1 MTKWKPRPEAPVLFL
16 IALILAALGL
26 SSCHEEAST
35 TPKPRG
41 HFRIDLP
48 EHGYRTFAAEYCP
61 CTFSYPEYAVVERKT
76 KYFDDLPDH
85 PCWLNVQLPYFNAT
99 IHLSYVNIDSPEK
112 LERVINDGYK
122 YAFRHTVRADFIEE
136 TPVRS
141 ESSYGMLFDIGGDVA
156 SSVQFFVTDSSE
168 HYLRGSL
175 YFNQRPD
182 VDSLRPVIEFLREDI
197 RVLVNSVEWQQAPA
211 AAVDN

>member
-1 MTKWKPRPEAPVLFL
+1 MTKWKPRRKAPALMLVFL
-16 IALILAALGL
+16 ALAVACL
-26 SSCHEEAST
+26 SSCREEEAW

-48 EHGYRTFAAEYCP
+48 GHSYRTFSSDYCP
-61 CTFSYPEYAVVERKT
+61 CTFAYPEYGEVERKT

-85 PCWLNVQLPYFNAT
+85 PCWLNVELPYFNAT
-99 IHLSYVNIDSPEK
+99 VHLSYVEIDGPEK

-122 YAFRHTVRADFIEE
+122 YAFRHTVRADFIEQ
-136 TPVRS
+136 TPIRS
-141 ESSYGMLFDIGGDVA
+141 KSSYGMLFDIGGDVA

-182 VDSLRPVIEFLREDI
+182 VDSLRPVITHLREDI
-197 RVLVNSVEWQQAPA
+197 RYLMNSVEWQ
-211 AAVDN
+211 